1 MSNSTE
7 RLQQKFRNYRTRD
20 LFGSYPFDPH
30 LEPRRIVEGTPI
42 RVKGH
47 DAIADRTKQILDRL
61 AELTAQGKSAAE
73 ALADVGLPSHSI
85 LPDTME

>member
-47 DAIADRTKQILDRL
+47 DAIADRTQQILDRL
-61 AELTAQGKSAAE
+61 AELTAQGKSATE
-73 ALADVGLPSHSI
+73 ALTDVGFPSHST
-85 LPDTME
+85 PPNTRE